1 MKRCDPAEFV
11 IRKGTR
17 TKTRPYIKCFILIY
31 SSVAINNNMARC
43 SLLIAFYRLWKKAKK
58 LQLTLNKTK
67 Q

>member
-1 MKRCDPAEFV
+1 MK
-11 IRKGTR
+11 
-17 TKTRPYIKCFILIY
+17 RPYIKCFILIY